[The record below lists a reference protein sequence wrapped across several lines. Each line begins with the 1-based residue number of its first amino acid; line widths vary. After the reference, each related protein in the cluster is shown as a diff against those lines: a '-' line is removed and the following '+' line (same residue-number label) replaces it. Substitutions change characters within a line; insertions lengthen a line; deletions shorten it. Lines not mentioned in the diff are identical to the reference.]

1 MDREPTGEPR
11 PVPEAAPAEPARE
24 HPRPRIDVSPALH
37 EAGHEVADLGFEGV
51 PDSGPVLRTHED
63 PARPD
68 DPLDF
73 VNVQIPSD

>member
-1 MDREPTGEPR
+1 MDTEPTADPGPDPAGAADPAAPARPR
-11 PVPEAAPAEPARE
+11 PV
-24 HPRPRIDVSPALH
+24 IDLTPALH

-51 PDSGPVLRTHED
+51 PDSGPVLHTPED
-63 PARPD
+63 TTGPD